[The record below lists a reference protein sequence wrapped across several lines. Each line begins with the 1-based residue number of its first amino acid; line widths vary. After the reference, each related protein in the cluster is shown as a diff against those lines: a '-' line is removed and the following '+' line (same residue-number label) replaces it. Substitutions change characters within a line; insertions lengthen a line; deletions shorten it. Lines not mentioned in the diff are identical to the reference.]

1 LSNIVYL
8 DLCCRKRPFD
18 DATAE
23 RVRRE
28 AEAIAAI
35 MAMAGSGEVE
45 LVHSSVHDL
54 ENDRNPREE
63 RRLTIRSW
71 LQAASVSV
79 ETSPAITVRGRELS
93 ALGFGTL
100 DALHLAFAEAA
111 GARWFVTTDDRLVKL
126 GLRHRENLIVEVVG
140 PDQVRHEIEGGT
152 VS

>member
-1 LSNIVYL
+1 VSNIVYL
-8 DLCCRKRPFD
+8 DLCCLKRSFD
-18 DATAE
+18 DGTVE

-28 AEAIAAI
+28 AEAVAAI
-35 MAMAGSGEVE
+35 MAMAESREVE

-63 RRLTIRSW
+63 RRLTVRLW
-71 LQAASVSV
+71 LQAATISV
-79 ETSPAITVRGRELS
+79 ETSPAITARGTELS

-111 GARWFVTTDDRLVKL
+111 AARWFVTTDDRLVKL

-140 PDQVRHEIEGGT
+140 PDQIRHEIEGRT
-152 VS
+152 TS

>member
-1 LSNIVYL
+1 MSNIVYL
-8 DLCCRKRPFD
+8 DLCCLKRSFD
-18 DATAE
+18 DGTVE

-28 AEAIAAI
+28 AEAVAAI
-35 MAMAGSGEVE
+35 MAMAASREVE

-63 RRLTIRSW
+63 RRLTVRLW
-71 LQAASVSV
+71 LQAATISV
-79 ETSPAITVRGRELS
+79 ETSPAITARATELS

-111 GARWFVTTDDRLVKL
+111 AARWFVTTDDRLVKL

-140 PDQVRHEIEGGT
+140 PDQIRHEIEGRAT
-152 VS
+152 S